1 MISFTY
7 RNASTFFAPW
17 TFFGEESDLSETL
30 SITVPLSSSL
40 TNSPSISPKPYQT
53 TEPKPIQ
60 TIHFKAILGVTF
72 VLAVFRCWFRIFS
85 LPH

>member
-1 MISFTY
+1 MD
-7 RNASTFFAPW
+7 
-17 TFFGEESDLSETL
+17 FFGEERGWSETL
-30 SITVPLSSSL
+30 RITVPLSSSP

-53 TEPKPIQ
+53 TEPKPKPIQ